1 MNTREERH
9 QNFIKEYE
17 KLNPAQKEAVDAT
30 EGPVMVI
37 AGPGTGKTQILATR
51 IANILLKNQINASN
65 ILCLTYTDAG
75 AVAMRKRL
83 AEIIGPASYDVGIF
97 TFHSFC
103 NRVISE
109 HPESFELYGDHALAD
124 DLDVIEILE
133 KLLKELPS
141 DNPLFSLRE
150 NFTNNIRSIR
160 GLIDDI
166 KKENWDPAKLE
177 TDIIYRMEHLHLDD
191 AFIYK
196 KAVKD
201 HKKGDI
207 KVKDLQNAKAKLE
220 RSLAAVRLFFA
231 YQKQLEEKN
240 LYDYNDMIQWVIQK
254 FTNNDFCWASIR
266 KDISI
271 SSWMSF
277 RIPTDRRWRSSDSSA
292 LIGKVPTFLQ
302 WEMTIRPSSGFR
314 VPT

>member
-166 KKENWDPAKLE
+166 KKENWYPAKLE

-201 HKKGDI
+201 HKKG
-207 KVKDLQNAKAKLE
+207 E
-220 RSLAAVRLFFA
+220 RIAEGDHPTPLLLLGKS
-231 YQKQLEEKN
+231 QH
-240 LYDYNDMIQWVIQK
+240 
-254 FTNNDFCWASIR
+254 FC
-266 KDISI
+266 
-271 SSWMSF
+271 
-277 RIPTDRRWRSSDSSA
+277 
-292 LIGKVPTFLQ
+292 
-302 WEMTIRPSSGFR
+302 SGR
-314 VPT
+314 